1 MIKPNQATPARW
13 GRATFI
19 PSGSWP
25 VSLDLGGLDYLDLGK
40 KLNMASLLGINL
52 ILSKGGLRL
61 LRLPPSIRVRTSG
74 QPLEAGSRIPFEQ
87 PIRLEDNQ
95 AKPIGTITFS
105 ALAGVPV
112 PLVSVRYL
120 GGQPEQRRKLVL
132 LIEASDMG
140 LATGEQSLE
149 RLRFLPLVNGV
160 QIEHIPGN
168 LQLSVFAKEI
178 GPGKVVAFG
187 QPIFLYDLGSR
198 ACLGVMDLA
207 EP

>member
-1 MIKPNQATPARW
+1 MLKPNQATPARW

-40 KLNMASLLGINL
+40 KLNMASLLGFNL
-52 ILSKGGLRL
+52 ILSRGGLRL
-61 LRLPPSIRVRTSG
+61 LRLPPSIRLRTDG
-74 QPLEAGSRIPFEQ
+74 EPLEAGSQILFEQ
-87 PIRLEDNQ
+87 QVQLEDNQ

-105 ALAGVPV
+105 ALTGVPV

-140 LATGEQSLE
+140 QATGEQSLE
-149 RLRFLPLVNGV
+149 RLRLLPLAQGV
-160 QIEHIPGN
+160 QIEHIPGH
-168 LQLSVFAKEI
+168 LHLSVFSKNI
-178 GPGKVVAFG
+178 KPGQVVAFG
-187 QPIFLYDLGSR
+187 QSIFIHDLGSR